1 MIGGVQR
8 YASLY
13 TTMARFGLNP
23 ECSAIFRPEA
33 FYVSGLK
40 TEKHGAREAITENV
54 FSVESGA
61 GTSGKA
67 ETVER
72 N

>member
-1 MIGGVQR
+1 MI
-8 YASLY
+8 SIPIIS
-13 TTMARFGLNP
+13 T
-23 ECSAIFRPEA
+23 IFRPEA

-40 TEKHGAREAITENV
+40 IEKHGAREAITENV

-72 N
+72 IWVQTPIISTTGQARTQ